1 MLCNVLNVSLR
12 KQAFNV
18 SSTTG
23 AGTGVI
29 LLLNW
34 VELGVLFKT
43 EIVEE
48 VDERSADEV
57 G

>member
-12 KQAFNV
+12 KQAFIV

-43 EIVEE
+43 EIVGEI
-48 VDERSADEV
+48 DERSADEV